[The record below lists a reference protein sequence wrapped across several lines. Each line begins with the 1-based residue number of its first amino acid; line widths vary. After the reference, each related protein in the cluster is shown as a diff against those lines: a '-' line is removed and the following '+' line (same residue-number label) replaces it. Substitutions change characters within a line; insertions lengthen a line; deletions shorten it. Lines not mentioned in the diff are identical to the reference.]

1 MANGKSTRRLVIL
14 QRASGSG
21 FYLDDL
27 LVRVSMPTDRHNVY
41 KLTVSRGDFK
51 RSILVHPEERA
62 RVGKCFIYMERSNRG
77 ARKIL
82 VRVEAPEEITVLR
95 EELVDGKKGD
105 KNEKFHHRFHTR
117 IDREQDTNQ
126 SQKRSGD

>member
-1 MANGKSTRRLVIL
+1 MIL
-14 QRASGSG
+14 QRVSGSG

-62 RVGKCFIYMERSNRG
+62 RVGRCFVYMERSNRG

-82 VRVEAPEEITVLR
+82 VRIEAPEEITVLR

-105 KNEKFHHRFHTR
+105 KNEKFRHRFHTR
-117 IDREQDTNQ
+117 GHREQDQNQ
-126 SQKRSGD
+126 IEE